1 MALSTHTIVRILPLS
16 RADGA
21 RTRGRATISGTDD
34 AASVDDEP
42 HRTDLVPHPTARP
55 HQDREAAK
63 PSVPGTLAAQLI
75 AQKVPGKS
83 DRRLARLF
91 PERVHDAY
99 AQAAQ
104 TAPGVQSVRRA

>member
-1 MALSTHTIVRILPLS
+1 MALSTHTIVRILPVS

-21 RTRGRATISGTDD
+21 RTR
-34 AASVDDEP
+34 
-42 HRTDLVPHPTARP
+42 LVPHPTARP